1 MDRNFYDRMIRSF
14 YAHKM
19 NKNFDLAKGCL
30 ELLTE
35 RLVEDEEEIAELDS
49 SDSQHSEENVFL
61 EQIREKLKDIQLNFP
76 DFFPNTELEKD
87 LEDQEEIDMVTAYV
101 LDRAQSKVDM
111 SMLLDY
117 LSPLD
122 SDFIKFNVLLPVLS
136 NKDSGLITSKV
147 FASILMAGYNI
158 DREDLNSMVLQL
170 TEALS
175 FEAFVYKVGMNL
187 QEQGHDNLSIIG
199 QLSRL

>member
-61 EQIREKLKDIQLNFP
+61 EQIRIKLKDIQLNFP
-76 DFFPNTELEKD
+76 DLFPNTELEKD

-136 NKDSGLITSKV
+136 SKDSGLITSQV

-158 DREDLNSMVLQL
+158 DKEDLSSIVIQL
-170 TEALS
+170 IEKLS
-175 FEAFVYKVGMNL
+175 LEMFIYDRGMNL
-187 QEQGHDNLSIIG
+187 QGQGHDDFYIVG

>member
-19 NKNFDLAKGCL
+19 NKNYDLAIGCL
-30 ELLTE
+30 ELLNE
-35 RLVEDEEEIAELDS
+35 RLVEDEKEIAEQDN
-49 SDSQHSEENVFL
+49 SDNHYSEENVL
-61 EQIREKLKDIQLNFP
+61 LQQIREKLKDIQLNFP
-76 DFFPNTELEKD
+76 DLFPNTEPEKD
-87 LEDQEEIDMVTAYV
+87 LEDQDEIDMVTAYV

-117 LSPLD
+117 LSPLN

-136 NKDSGLITSKV
+136 SKDSGLITSQV

-158 DREDLNSMVLQL
+158 DKEDLSSIITRL
-170 TEALS
+170 TKELS
-175 FEAFVYKVGMNL
+175 LEMFIYNMGMNL
-187 QEQGHDNLSIIG
+187 QEQGHDDFYIVG

>member
-19 NKNFDLAKGCL
+19 NKNYDLAKGCL

-35 RLVEDEEEIAELDS
+35 RLVEDEEEIAELHS
-49 SDSQHSEENVFL
+49 SDNQYSEVNVFL
-61 EQIREKLKDIQLNFP
+61 EQIREKMKAIQLNFP
-76 DFFPNTELEKD
+76 DLFPNTDVKND
-87 LEDQEEIDMVTAYV
+87 LEDHGEIDMVTAYV

-122 SDFIKFNVLLPVLS
+122 SGFIKFNVLLPVLTS
-136 NKDSGLITSKV
+136 KDSGLITSHV

-158 DREDLNSMVLQL
+158 DKEDLSSIVIRL
-170 TEALS
+170 TEELS
-175 FEAFVYKVGMNL
+175 LEMFIYQMGMNL
-187 QEQGHDNLSIIG
+187 QEQGNDDFYIVG